1 MTSTVWVMGS
11 ALPLELERSEMAYL
25 TKVPVFDADDRAG
38 SYMVPVYDEE
48 TEVINA
54 VRVNGNHMA
63 GIAGPNGAILC
74 YVDDDGRFRGELRV
88 HGETKAVCDA
98 YDIEALARWLSSC
111 SHNCKR

>member
-1 MTSTVWVMGS
+1 MS
-11 ALPLELERSEMAYL
+11 YL
-25 TKVPVFDADDRAG
+25 TKVPVLDADNRTG
-38 SYMVPVYDEE
+38 IFMVPVYD
-48 TEVINA
+48 TDHEVIETVTVSA
-54 VRVNGNHMA
+54 QHMA

-98 YDIEALARWLSSC
+98 YDIDALARWLSSY